1 MNSSLDSIRAISPTD
16 DMSTTYFTPNCLSN
30 IENFRNTSMVVV
42 LRKLLID
49 ANDCGERD
57 TTTGDNAEANW
68 DNSLLE
74 L

>member
-1 MNSSLDSIRAISPTD
+1 
-16 DMSTTYFTPNCLSN
+16 MSTTYFTPNCLSN
-30 IENFRNTSMVVV
+30 TENLRNTFIVVV

-57 TTTGDNAEANW
+57 TMTGDTADANW